1 MREFFYVLRFCL
13 LLPVV
18 SCRSNAG
25 SVELIFFALITSN
38 LTLSVA
44 LCTYNGERYL
54 PEQLASIANQTT
66 QLPNEVVI
74 VDDGSSDGSVALVRR
89 WADSVPF
96 TVHIH
101 QNTSNL
107 GSTKSFEKAMSLCTG
122 DVIVLSDQD
131 DAWQS
136 DRLAKTAAW
145 FQTNPTME
153 AVFCDAD
160 LIDDSSQLTGQR
172 IWDMVKFDAEKQQKW
187 QQGWG
192 YELLFGGYI
201 VTGATMALRRS
212 VLSTLLPFPTHV
224 QYLIHD
230 AWISLVLALKG
241 TIGFINEPLICYR
254 QHSSQQVGFK
264 TDRAKVT
271 MQDRLNRS
279 RAERMAP
286 ILQKAT
292 RYRQAC
298 ELLDKR
304 PDIDPKR
311 LTRLQQ
317 MADHLD
323 RRVHLPSTRV
333 FRIPIIISELTKGNY
348 QLFSGHWWKTAV
360 GDLIEP

>member
-1 MREFFYVLRFCL
+1 M
-13 LLPVV
+13 
-18 SCRSNAG
+18 
-25 SVELIFFALITSN
+25 
-38 LTLSVA
+38 LSVA

-54 PEQLASIANQTT
+54 PEQLASIATQTH
-66 QLPNEVVI
+66 LPNEVVI
-74 VDDGSSDGSVALVRR
+74 VDDSSSDDSVELVCR
-89 WADSVPF
+89 WAESVSFP
-96 TVHIH
+96 VHIH

-122 DVIVLSDQD
+122 DVLVLSDQD
-131 DAWQS
+131 DAWRS

-145 FQTNPTME
+145 FQINPTMD
-153 AVFCDAD
+153 AVFCNAD
-160 LIDDSSQLTGQR
+160 LIDEHSQPIGQR
-172 IWDMVKFDAEKQQKW
+172 IWDMVEFDAEKQQKW
-187 QQGWG
+187 QHGLG
-192 YELLFGGYI
+192 HELLFSGYI
-201 VTGATMALRRS
+201 VTGATMALRRT
-212 VLSTLLPFPTHV
+212 VLPTLLPFPTHV

-241 TIGFINEPLICYR
+241 TIGFIDEPLIRYR

-264 TDRAKVT
+264 ADRANVT

-292 RYRQAC
+292 RFRQAC
-298 ELLDKR
+298 ELLDKL

-311 LTRLQQ
+311 LSPLHR
-317 MADHLD
+317 MANHLD
-323 RRVHLPSTRV
+323 RRVRLPATRPLR
-333 FRIPIIISELTKGNY
+333 FPFILSELAKGNY